1 MGVVIFY
8 RCFFSLSF
16 PPTSITILF
25 LAFFVRFLLLNSWLL
40 LQIIIYGTNEKKI
53 KIKFDFLQPFLLYI
67 LLIIT
72 QKEKNVYIFCHTL
85 DEVKCLS
92 FFRSKQPISQ
102 LGRENLIRSIKS
114 QA

>member
-1 MGVVIFY
+1 MK
-8 RCFFSLSF
+8 
-16 PPTSITILF
+16 
-25 LAFFVRFLLLNSWLL
+25 
-40 LQIIIYGTNEKKI
+40 KKI

-92 FFRSKQPISQ
+92 FFAQNNQ
-102 LGRENLIRSIKS
+102 YLNLDEKIWFV
-114 QA
+114 Q